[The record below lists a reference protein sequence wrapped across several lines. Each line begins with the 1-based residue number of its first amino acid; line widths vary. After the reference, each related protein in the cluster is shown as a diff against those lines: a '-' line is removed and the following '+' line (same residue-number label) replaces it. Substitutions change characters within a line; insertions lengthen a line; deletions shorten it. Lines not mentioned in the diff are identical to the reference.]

1 MSSLFEYPIEYLKG
15 VGPKKGELFRKLGVN
30 SVGELICYY
39 PRTYEDWSKIQNIAD
54 LDSNEICCIKAFVT
68 SIPAETRTS
77 GGKILTKVRLSDE
90 SGTIYATF
98 FNNKYVKNMLKYN
111 CEYIFMGK
119 VNISYSKT
127 EIIAPEFV
135 EVGKSKAIRPIYRCT
150 AGLTTRN
157 IESVVSNAIKL
168 LPENIKES
176 IPDDIRKEYNLITYD
191 KAIRS
196 VHFPKDTEE
205 LMKARKRLMFQELLV
220 LSLGLNSMKN
230 GRQKE
235 TTVVIDKDYT
245 KEYLDI
251 LGFEMTTGQRQAL
264 QDCINDMLKCNYP
277 MSRLVQGD
285 VGCGKTAVA
294 IGVAFTV
301 AKNGYQTAFMAPT
314 EILAEQHYNLLSE
327 MFSSTGINVEL
338 LVGSCTAKQKR
349 RIKDSIITG
358 ACDIVVGTHALLSD
372 SVEFSKLGLVI
383 TDEQHRFGVVQRNT
397 LVEKGA
403 NPHLLIM
410 SATPIPR
417 TLALIVYGDLDIS
430 IIKTMPPGR
439 KPVKTYLV
447 NSKKRNGMYSFI
459 KEHIDNGEQC
469 YIVCPAVEE
478 NEAINVASAE
488 QYAKNIQEKE
498 FSQYSVGVLHGK
510 MKGAIK
516 EDIIQRFK
524 NKEIQILVSTT
535 VIEVGVD
542 VPNATIIVIE
552 NAERFGLSQLHQ
564 LRGRVGRGSKKSF
577 CILVSD
583 NENEETL
590 ERLKTMCKTN
600 DGFQIAD
607 KDLKLRGPGD
617 FFGSRQHGLPE
628 MKIADATNVESLKY
642 AASAAEKIISLDKNL
657 EQPQNR
663 LLKSEVKRLFSKIGE
678 SGFN

>member
-1 MSSLFEYPIEYLKG
+1 MASLFEYPIEYLKG

-39 PRTYEDWSKIQNIAD
+39 PRTYENWSKIQNIAD
-54 LDSNEICCIKAFVT
+54 LNSNEICCIKAFVA
-68 SIPAETRTS
+68 SVPVETRTS
-77 GGKILTKVRLSDE
+77 GGKILTKVRLFDE
-90 SGTIYATF
+90 SGTIFAMF

-111 CEYIFMGK
+111 YEYIFMGK
-119 VNISYSKT
+119 VNTSYGKT
-127 EIIAPEFV
+127 EIISPEFV

-157 IESVVSNAIKL
+157 IESVVANAIKL

-176 IPDDIRKEYNLITYD
+176 IPDDIRKEYDLITYD

-205 LMKARKRLMFQELLV
+205 LMNARKRLMFQELLV
-220 LSLGLNSMKN
+220 LSIGLNSMKN

-235 TTVVIDKDYT
+235 TSIIINKYYT

-251 LGFEMTTGQRQAL
+251 LGFKMTTGQRQAL
-264 QDCINDMLKCNYP
+264 QDCIDDMLKCNYP

-314 EILAEQHYNLLSE
+314 EILAEQHYNLMSE
-327 MFSSTGINVEL
+327 MFSGAGINVEL
-338 LVGSCTAKQKR
+338 LVGSCTSKQKR

-447 NSKKRNGMYSFI
+447 NSKKRNAIYSFI

-478 NEAINVASAE
+478 NEVINVAAAE
-488 QYAKNIQEKE
+488 QYAKNIQEKD
-498 FSQYSVGVLHGK
+498 FSDYSVGVLHGK
-510 MKGAIK
+510 MKGALK

-564 LRGRVGRGSKKSF
+564 LRGRVGRGSQKSF

-663 LLKSEVKRLFSKIGE
+663 LLKNEVKRLFSKIGE